1 MKKISLILLLFAS
14 IICKASDSYTFLK
27 GDTLYMGNN
36 LIERVFLWNNGN
48 FITVRV
54 TDKLS
59 GKNFESDYNKP
70 DFVINN
76 ALATDG
82 TLEVINRISDGIK
95 PACLISKI
103 NFTLG
108 DLEVER
114 QYRIYDNVPAIAID
128 TRLKGIYSNIS
139 EKEKDS
145 SDRTNIERT
154 SDMKIDGVTGV
165 LDRIKLKGNHWK
177 GKTVEFKDVTDWNNN
192 LVEEKEFVSYRKTS
206 HRGNLLFLKDLTD
219 KGGLIF
225 LKEAPCSNVQ
235 LTYDKGDF
243 ISDFGH
249 FMVTSPGI
257 GNDDITADKWTPAYS
272 TVLLTY
278 GDDER
283 SALSALRSY
292 QKNCRILD
300 PERDEMVMMNT
311 WGDRSQDSKVNEEFC
326 LAELQKAADLGVT
339 VFQIDDGWQC
349 GKSANSVFEG
359 GSFKDIHSNTEYW
372 KPDKIKYPNGL
383 TPIVEKGKELGIE
396 VGLWFNPSIQDDFAD
411 WEKDAQAIVDLW
423 KEYGIKFFKI
433 DGLNITSKKGEENL
447 RKMFDRILEST
458 NNEVMFNLDATASRR
473 MGYHFFNEY
482 GNIFLENRYTDWGN
496 YYPYQTMRNLWQ
508 LAKYTPPE
516 KLQIEFLNKWRN
528 TDKYKDDPY
537 GPDNYSFPYIFAVT
551 MPGQPL
557 AWMEAS
563 NLPEEA
569 FAIKDIIEGYKEIQ
583 HEFHNG
589 VILPIGNEPSGS
601 SWTGFQSLTDDKSG
615 FLLVFREANQEKD
628 GEVTTWIKEGKTIN
642 LIPLLDKKEEASQ
655 KLTLGKNGRL
665 NITLDSPNDY
675 VLYRYTID

>member
-1 MKKISLILLLFAS
+1 
-14 IICKASDSYTFLK
+14 
-27 GDTLYMGNN
+27 MGNN

-48 FITVRV
+48 LITVRV

-59 GKNFESDYNKP
+59 GKSFDSDYNKP
-70 DFVINN
+70 DFAINN
-76 ALATDG
+76 AIATDG
-82 TLEVINRISDGIK
+82 SLQVLNRSSDGIK
-95 PACLISKI
+95 PTCLISKI

-114 QYRIYDNVPAIAID
+114 QYRIYDDVPAIAID
-128 TRLKGIYSNIS
+128 TRLKGNYSNIS
-139 EKEKDS
+139 EKEKDN

-165 LDRIKLKGNHWK
+165 LDRIKLEGNHWK
-177 GKTVEFKDVTDWNNN
+177 GKAVEFKDVTDWNNN
-192 LVEEKEFVSYRKTS
+192 LVEEKDFISYRKTG
-206 HRGNLLFLKDLTD
+206 HRGNLLFLNDLTD

-257 GNDDITADKWTPAYS
+257 SNEDITSDKWTSTYS
-272 TVLLTY
+272 TVLFTY
-278 GDDER
+278 GDDEL

-326 LAELQKAADLGVT
+326 LAELQKASDLGVT
-339 VFQIDDGWQC
+339 VFQIDDGWQS

-359 GSFKDIHSNTEYW
+359 GSFKNIHSNPNYW
-372 KPDKIKYPNGL
+372 KPDPLKYPHGL
-383 TPIVEKGKELGIE
+383 TPIVEKGKELGINI
-396 VGLWFNPSIQDDFAD
+396 GLWFNPSIQDDFAD
-411 WEKDAQAIVDLW
+411 WEKDAQAIIDLW
-423 KEYGIKFFKI
+423 KEYGIKIFKI

-447 RKMFDRILEST
+447 RKMFDLILKNT

-496 YYPYQTMRNLWQ
+496 YYPYQTLRNLWQ
-508 LAKYTPPE
+508 LSKYSPAE

-528 TDKYKDDPY
+528 TDKYTDDPF
-537 GPDNYSFPYIFAVT
+537 GPDNYTFPYLFAVT
-551 MPGQPL
+551 MAAQPL

-569 FAIKDIIEGYKEIQ
+569 FAIKDLIEDYKEIQ

-589 VILPIGNEPSGS
+589 IILPIGEEPSGT
-601 SWTGFQSLTDDKSG
+601 SWTGFQSITDYKNG
-615 FLLVFREANQEKD
+615 FLLVFREANDDKE
-628 GEVTTWIKEGKTIN
+628 GEVTTWLREGNKIN
-642 LIPLLDKKEEASQ
+642 LIPLLDKKEASPR
-655 KLTLGKNGRL
+655 KMTVGKNGRL
-665 NITLDSPNDY
+665 NITLDSPNDF